1 LQTIFLP
8 RLVIFNSPGRFTA
21 HRCSQPKASRTAA
34 ALKVSGNRVWPTWP
48 MDLSRFL
55 SSKAAA
61 APPVYPAP
69 SHETNEPAAQ
79 QATSGACGGRAGGR
93 RKTIRWGERTPGIPV
108 PCSERSDGGRDSVVR
123 CGVLTCLLAAPSHI
137 ALRGAVSLRSSAC
150 SVGWWLMSGA
160 GLF

>member
-79 QATSGACGGRAGGR
+79 QATSGACGGRAGGER
-93 RKTIRWGERTPGIPV
+93 RYGGVKERRAYRCPV
-108 PCSERSDGGRDSVVR
+108 ANGATEVE
-123 CGVLTCLLAAPSHI
+123 I
-137 ALRGAVSLRSSAC
+137 ALYG
-150 SVGWWLMSGA
+150 VG
-160 GLF
+160 F